1 MNTTPLA
8 HNGDPQTSH
17 DAVVQLDPVGRATLK
32 DALLVLLDERPR
44 TGDELTSAYAG
55 QAEFRRWPTYMDLHN
70 VKRRLSELHTRH
82 HVIRESGET
91 RPSRL
96 GRKAVVWEL
105 AVPLEEAR
113 IVVAM
118 KDAA

>member
-1 MNTTPLA
+1 MNNTPLA

-17 DAVVQLDPVGRATLK
+17 DAVIQLDPEGRSTLK
-32 DALLVLLDERPR
+32 DELLVLLDERPR
-44 TGDELTSAYAG
+44 TGDELTAAYAH
-55 QAEFRRWPTYMDLHN
+55 QAEFRRWPTYLDMHN

-96 GRKAVVWEL
+96 GRNAVVWEL
-105 AVPLEEAR
+105 AVPLDEAR
-113 IVVAM
+113 TIVAM
-118 KDAA
+118 KEAS